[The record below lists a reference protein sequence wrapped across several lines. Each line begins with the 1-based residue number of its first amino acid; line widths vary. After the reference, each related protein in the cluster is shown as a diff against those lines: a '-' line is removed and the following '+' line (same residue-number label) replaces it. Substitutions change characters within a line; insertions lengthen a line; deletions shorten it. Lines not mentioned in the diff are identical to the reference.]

1 MKVATRRSV
10 NAALRR
16 EQIPLEFVTTREGYQ
31 YFVFDDGV
39 RYETHSEPVCYVHH
53 LTIAQWVER
62 ARAALAIL
70 TGDR

>member
-1 MKVATRRSV
+1 MNVATRRSV

-53 LTIAQWVER
+53 LTVQQWVAR
-62 ARAALAIL
+62 AREALRSLAAL
-70 TGDR
+70 